1 MKTMKGN
8 VEFELKGTLMMI
20 RRNGS
25 LVRAMDLN
33 PLTAVDDYQRLVRKF
48 SAQIK

>member
-20 RRNGS
+20 RRNGN
-25 LVRAMDLN
+25 LLRAMDLN
-33 PLTAVDDYQRLVRKF
+33 PLTAVEDYQRLVRKF

>member
-8 VEFELKGTLMMI
+8 VEFELKGSLMMI

-25 LVRAMDLN
+25 LMKAMDLN
-33 PLTAVDDYQRLVRKF
+33 PLTAVEDFNRLVKKF